1 MMTALA
7 MKFLAIRHW
16 WKNQECMLSAVALT
30 SLKGDGGR
38 NQHARCGQ
46 NLISGANVRTSTGK
60 TPVHFVF
67 PKTVAYVPR
76 MNLRPVVRKKRVAIL
91 TIDLFGHL
99 QPVSP
104 SFL

>member
-16 WKNQECMLSAVALT
+16 WKNQEYMLSAVALT

-46 NLISGANVRTSTGK
+46 NLISGARVRTLTGK
-60 TPVHFVF
+60 TPTHFVF
-67 PKTVAYVPR
+67 PKMVAYAPR
-76 MNLRPVVRKKRVAIL
+76 MNLRPVARKRRVAIL
-91 TIDLFGHL
+91 TFDLFGHL
-99 QPVSP
+99 QLVSL
-104 SFL
+104 SFI